1 MYSLATYKEQC
12 YNPGNPNPAPAR
24 PPLNSFP
31 KSSETEDFDF
41 TTPVKVSP
49 IKLKISDRNV
59 TYRDRKCKRKLD
71 NPAPSTSASP
81 LKKAKMLTK
90 DDLREMF
97 EQNNKD
103 LMDKIDKKLDSKIEQ
118 GFASLTSS
126 ISTLQESMNSN
137 NAKMENRMSVLED
150 DFTKFQDNVIKNA
163 NEAKEELK
171 ASIVPIVRDTI
182 PEIRTKVKNDV
193 LDAASG
199 AWKANLADKVREHEH
214 SAIAFGLKVSKNP
227 MDDAHSFLEKDLKMN
242 RDSMS
247 KIYMKHAVR
256 LGRGDGKKPPGL
268 LMTFSHPGERNLVL
282 SCSKNLKGTKIKLE
296 KHVPKLYQKEHKSF
310 KNTEWKLKNM
320 PGMNYQTQ
328 IIFDGYKM
336 LLRYK
341 VRDTTDVKY
350 QYVIHSEY
358 YPPMDQAESEIISS
372 IHIPAG
378 SLPTPVI
385 PTATATKAAA
395 SFFVSGMTTER
406 TEDAFTEVF
415 KAFVNPGDKAS
426 IVEIKL
432 VKPNLAVI
440 FCKSWG
446 DCSRIVDSK
455 KDSKL
460 NDEKV
465 SFTLF
470 SENPP
475 KP

>member
-12 YNPGNPNPAPAR
+12 YNPGASNPTPAR
-24 PPLNSFP
+24 APLNSFP
-31 KSSETEDFDF
+31 KVTEDFDF
-41 TTPVKVSP
+41 TPTKVSP

-59 TYRDRKCKRKLD
+59 TYRDRKCKRKLE
-71 NPAPSTSASP
+71 NSAPEILASP
-81 LKKAKMLTK
+81 LKKAKMCTK
-90 DDLREMF
+90 EELSDMF
-97 EQNNKD
+97 DRNNRQMQD
-103 LMDKIDKKLDSKIEQ
+103 FMDKIDKKLDSKIEQ

-137 NAKMENRMSVLED
+137 NAKMETRMSALEV

-163 NEAKEELK
+163 TEAKEELK
-171 ASIVPIVRDTI
+171 ASIVPLVRETI
-182 PEIRTKVKNDV
+182 PEVKNEVKKDV

-199 AWKANLADKVREHEH
+199 GWKITLADKVREHEH

-227 MDDAHSFLEKDLKMN
+227 MGDAQNFLENDLKMS

-247 KIYMKHAVR
+247 KIYLKHAVR
-256 LGRGDGKKPPGL
+256 LGRGDGRKPPGL

-310 KNTEWKLKNM
+310 KHTEWKLKNM

-341 VRDTTDVKY
+341 KRDTTDVKY

-358 YPPMDQAESEIISS
+358 YPPMDQAESEIIST
-372 IHIPAG
+372 IHFPAG
-378 SLPTPVI
+378 SVPTPVI
-385 PTATATKAAA
+385 PTATAARAAA

-406 TEDAFTEVF
+406 TEDTFAEQF

-426 IVEIKL
+426 IVDIKL
-432 VKPNLAVI
+432 VKPDLAVI
-440 FCKSWG
+440 FCKSWD
-446 DCSRIVDSK
+446 DCARIVNSK
-455 KDSKL
+455 KDSQL
-460 NDEKV
+460 NDEKI
-465 SFTLF
+465 SITLF

-475 KP
+475 KS